1 MVGGSQ
7 LWILSESWD
16 PEKIQWPSL
25 WNVIV
30 LKNME
35 KSGSRLQYFVP
46 RHFIEQTSMRKKEVS
61 KKNFVAVSSAF
72 FGLLHASKAKNA
84 LPLYKALINKAF
96 DLINYLSA
104 FSTWQVPNPFQTWK
118 RDWRTPGPKSW
129 QFYPPKLKPIKIH
142 EDEIPRRKLDLHGP
156 KIPSSFF
163 LLVSPRSVKK
173 NHGVWNQQKKK
184 STFKN
189 GQKS

>member
-1 MVGGSQ
+1 MNLERIVGSRKDTMT
-7 LWILSESWD
+7 LTMECNRSE
-16 PEKIQWPSL
+16 KY
-25 WNVIV
+25 
-30 LKNME
+30 E

-104 FSTWQVPNPFQTWK
+104 FST
-118 RDWRTPGPKSW
+118 
-129 QFYPPKLKPIKIH
+129 
-142 EDEIPRRKLDLHGP
+142 
-156 KIPSSFF
+156 
-163 LLVSPRSVKK
+163 
-173 NHGVWNQQKKK
+173 
-184 STFKN
+184 
-189 GQKS
+189 